1 MGDESVIVKPR
12 WWKVT
17 ALHDYS
23 YPLSPS
29 SLMSLRDQFNK
40 LTGKTQF
47 VVSRI
52 FLHLGGEEVSPL
64 LGILNQAARQAI
76 EADGDLTIVGEGLV
90 EICQNLLQYDTYWRS
105 AANEGD
111 VFWDEGGA
119 GDYANELFTDSA
131 SRYLSEPDL
140 SEPAN
145 PNAQLTLPPTR
156 NLILMLTVALEG
168 EEPTIEADL
177 SNMSAMKIALKTLI
191 NLHYQERLRAIYVH
205 FSPARFGDELTDDQV
220 LQNFPE
226 LIPL

>member
-1 MGDESVIVKPR
+1 MG
-12 WWKVT
+12 
-17 ALHDYS
+17 
-23 YPLSPS
+23 
-29 SLMSLRDQFNK
+29 LRDQFNK
-40 LTGKTQF
+40 ITGKTQF

-52 FLHLGGEEVSPL
+52 FLHLSGEEVSPL

-90 EICQNLLQYDTYWRS
+90 EICQNLLQYDTYWQS

-111 VFWDEGGA
+111 IFWNEGEA

-131 SRYLSEPDL
+131 GRYLSELDL
-140 SEPAN
+140 SAAGNN
-145 PNAQLTLPPTR
+145 PNEQLTLPPTR
-156 NLILMLTVALEG
+156 NLVVMLTVAFEG
-168 EEPTIEADL
+168 EDNSIATDL
-177 SNMSAMKIALKTLI
+177 SNLSAMRIALKTLI

-205 FSPARFGDELTDDQV
+205 FSPAQFGDELTDDQV

>member
-1 MGDESVIVKPR
+1 
-12 WWKVT
+12 
-17 ALHDYS
+17 
-23 YPLSPS
+23 
-29 SLMSLRDQFNK
+29 MSLRDQFNK
-40 LTGKTQF
+40 MTGKTQF
-47 VVSRI
+47 VVARI
-52 FLHLGGEEVSPL
+52 FVHLGGEEVSPL

-131 SRYLSEPDL
+131 GRYLSEPDL
-140 SEPAN
+140 STAGTGS
-145 PNAQLTLPPTR
+145 PNEQLTLPPTR
-156 NLILMLTVALEG
+156 NLIVMLTVALEG
-168 EEPTIEADL
+168 EDPNLEADL
-177 SNMSAMKIALKTLI
+177 SNMSALKTGLKSLI

>member
-1 MGDESVIVKPR
+1 
-12 WWKVT
+12 
-17 ALHDYS
+17 
-23 YPLSPS
+23 
-29 SLMSLRDQFNK
+29 MSLRDQFNK
-40 LTGKTQF
+40 FTGKTQF
-47 VVSRI
+47 VVARI

-131 SRYLSEPDL
+131 GRYLSEPDL
-140 SEPAN
+140 SEASNN
-145 PNAQLTLPPTR
+145 PNDKLTLTPTR
-156 NLILMLTVALEG
+156 NLILMLTVAIEG
-168 EEPTIEADL
+168 EEPSIEADL
-177 SNMSAMKIALKTLI
+177 ADMTAMKTALKSLI

>member
-1 MGDESVIVKPR
+1 
-12 WWKVT
+12 
-17 ALHDYS
+17 
-23 YPLSPS
+23 
-29 SLMSLRDQFNK
+29 MSIRDQFNK

-47 VVSRI
+47 VVARI

-131 SRYLSEPDL
+131 GRYLSEPDL
-140 SEPAN
+140 SENSSDPS
-145 PNAQLTLPPTR
+145 QKLTLTPTR

-177 SNMSAMKIALKTLI
+177 SDLTAMKAALKALI

>member
-1 MGDESVIVKPR
+1 
-12 WWKVT
+12 
-17 ALHDYS
+17 
-23 YPLSPS
+23 
-29 SLMSLRDQFNK
+29 MSLRDQFNK
-40 LTGKTQF
+40 FTGKTQF
-47 VVSRI
+47 VVARI
-52 FLHLGGEEVSPL
+52 FLHLGGDEVSPL

-131 SRYLSEPDL
+131 GRYLSEPDL
-140 SEPAN
+140 SDPNSN
-145 PNAQLTLPPTR
+145 PNAQLTLTPTR

-168 EEPTIEADL
+168 EEPSIEADL
-177 SNMSAMKIALKTLI
+177 ADMSAMKAALKSLI
-191 NLHYQERLRAIYVH
+191 NLHYQERLRAIYIH

>member
-1 MGDESVIVKPR
+1 MG
-12 WWKVT
+12 
-17 ALHDYS
+17 
-23 YPLSPS
+23 
-29 SLMSLRDQFNK
+29 LRDQFNK

-47 VVSRI
+47 VVARI
-52 FLHLGGEEVSPL
+52 FIQLGGEEVAPL

-76 EADGDLTIVGEGLV
+76 ESDGDLTIVGEGLV

-119 GDYANELFTDSA
+119 GEYANELFTDSA
-131 SRYLSEPDL
+131 GRYLSEPD
-140 SEPAN
+140 AN
-145 PNAQLTLPPTR
+145 PPSDPNAKLTLTPTR
-156 NLILMLTVALEG
+156 NLIVMLTVALEG
-168 EEPTIEADL
+168 EESSIEADL
-177 SNMSAMKIALKTLI
+177 SNMTALKTALKALI

>member
-1 MGDESVIVKPR
+1 
-12 WWKVT
+12 
-17 ALHDYS
+17 
-23 YPLSPS
+23 
-29 SLMSLRDQFNK
+29 MSLRDQFNK
-40 LTGKTQF
+40 ITGKTQF

-52 FLHLGGEEVSPL
+52 FLHLGGDEVSPL

-131 SRYLSEPDL
+131 GRYLSEPDL
-140 SEPAN
+140 SDDRSSTS
-145 PNAQLTLPPTR
+145 PNAPLTLPPTR

-177 SNMSAMKIALKTLI
+177 SNMSAMKTALKSLI
-191 NLHYQERLRAIYVH
+191 NLHYQERLRAIYIH

>member
-1 MGDESVIVKPR
+1 
-12 WWKVT
+12 
-17 ALHDYS
+17 
-23 YPLSPS
+23 
-29 SLMSLRDQFNK
+29 MSIRDQFNK
-40 LTGKTQF
+40 FTGKTQF
-47 VVSRI
+47 VVARI

-76 EADGDLTIVGEGLV
+76 EADGDLTIIGEGLV

-111 VFWDEGGA
+111 VFWDEGSA

-131 SRYLSEPDL
+131 GRYLSEPDL
-140 SEPAN
+140 SETSGSSADK
-145 PNAQLTLPPTR
+145 LTLTPTR

-168 EEPTIEADL
+168 EEPTLETDLAD
-177 SNMSAMKIALKTLI
+177 MSAMKIALKSLI

>member
-1 MGDESVIVKPR
+1 
-12 WWKVT
+12 
-17 ALHDYS
+17 
-23 YPLSPS
+23 
-29 SLMSLRDQFNK
+29 MSLRDQFNK

-47 VVSRI
+47 VVARI

-76 EADGDLTIVGEGLV
+76 ESDGDLTIVGEGLV

-131 SRYLSEPDL
+131 GRYLSEPDF
-140 SEPAN
+140 SPTGNN
-145 PNAQLTLPPTR
+145 PNEQLTLTPTR
-156 NLILMLTVALEG
+156 NLILMITVALEG
-168 EEPTIEADL
+168 EEPSVETDL
-177 SNMSAMKIALKTLI
+177 SNMSTMKIALKSLI
-191 NLHYQERLRAIYVH
+191 NLHYQERLRAIYIH

>member
-1 MGDESVIVKPR
+1 
-12 WWKVT
+12 
-17 ALHDYS
+17 
-23 YPLSPS
+23 
-29 SLMSLRDQFNK
+29 MSLRDRFNQ

-47 VVSRI
+47 VVARI
-52 FLHLGGEEVSPL
+52 FIHLGGEEVSAL

-76 EADGDLTIVGEGLV
+76 ESEGDLTIVGEGLV

-131 SRYLSEPDL
+131 GRYLSEPDL
-140 SEPAN
+140 SQN
-145 PNAQLTLPPTR
+145 STPNDTLTLPPTR
-156 NLILMLTVALEG
+156 NLIVMLTVAVEG
-168 EEPTIEADL
+168 EEPSIETDLADI
-177 SNMSAMKIALKTLI
+177 SALKTGLKSLI
-191 NLHYQERLRAIYVH
+191 NLHYQERLRAVYVH
-205 FSPARFGDELTDDQV
+205 YSPARFGEELTDDQV

>member
-1 MGDESVIVKPR
+1 
-12 WWKVT
+12 
-17 ALHDYS
+17 
-23 YPLSPS
+23 
-29 SLMSLRDQFNK
+29 MSIRDQFNK
-40 LTGKTQF
+40 FTGKTQF
-47 VVSRI
+47 VVARI
-52 FLHLGGEEVSPL
+52 FVHLGGEEVSPL

-111 VFWDEGGA
+111 VFWDEGSA

-131 SRYLSEPDL
+131 GRYLSEPDL
-140 SEPAN
+140 SETSNPADK
-145 PNAQLTLPPTR
+145 LTLTPTR
-156 NLILMLTVALEG
+156 NLIIMLTVALEG
-168 EEPTIEADL
+168 AEPTLETDLAD
-177 SNMSAMKIALKTLI
+177 MSAMKIALKSLI

>member
-1 MGDESVIVKPR
+1 
-12 WWKVT
+12 
-17 ALHDYS
+17 
-23 YPLSPS
+23 
-29 SLMSLRDQFNK
+29 MSLRDQFNK
-40 LTGKTQF
+40 ITGKTQF

-52 FLHLGGEEVSPL
+52 FLHLGGDEVSPL

-131 SRYLSEPDL
+131 GRYLSEPDFGDDR
-140 SEPAN
+140 SSSSN
-145 PNAQLTLPPTR
+145 PNAPLTLPPTR

-168 EEPTIEADL
+168 EEPNIEADL
-177 SNMSAMKIALKTLI
+177 SNMSAMKTALKSLI
-191 NLHYQERLRAIYVH
+191 NLHYQERLRAIYIH

>member
-1 MGDESVIVKPR
+1 
-12 WWKVT
+12 
-17 ALHDYS
+17 
-23 YPLSPS
+23 
-29 SLMSLRDQFNK
+29 MSLRDKFNQ

-47 VVSRI
+47 VVARI

-131 SRYLSEPDL
+131 GRYLSEPDL
-140 SEPAN
+140 SETN
-145 PNAQLTLPPTR
+145 PNPNEKLTLTPTR
-156 NLILMLTVALEG
+156 NLILMLTVAIEG
-168 EEPTIEADL
+168 EELNIEADL
-177 SNMSAMKIALKTLI
+177 SDMTAMKTALKSLI

>member
-1 MGDESVIVKPR
+1 
-12 WWKVT
+12 
-17 ALHDYS
+17 
-23 YPLSPS
+23 
-29 SLMSLRDQFNK
+29 MSLRDQFNK
-40 LTGKTQF
+40 ITGKSQF
-47 VVSRI
+47 VVARI

-131 SRYLSEPDL
+131 GRYLSEPDL
-140 SEPAN
+140 SEAGSN
-145 PNAQLTLPPTR
+145 PNQNLTLTPTR

-177 SNMSAMKIALKTLI
+177 ADMSAMKTALKSLI

>member
-1 MGDESVIVKPR
+1 
-12 WWKVT
+12 
-17 ALHDYS
+17 
-23 YPLSPS
+23 
-29 SLMSLRDQFNK
+29 MSLRDQFNK

-47 VVSRI
+47 VVARI
-52 FLHLGGEEVSPL
+52 FIHLGGEEVSPL

-76 EADGDLTIVGEGLV
+76 ESDGDLTIVGEGLV

-131 SRYLSEPDL
+131 GRYLSEPDF
-140 SEPAN
+140 SQNTN
-145 PNAQLTLPPTR
+145 PNDKLTLTPTR
-156 NLILMLTVALEG
+156 NLIVMLTVAVEG
-168 EEPTIEADL
+168 EEPTIETDLADI
-177 SNMSAMKIALKTLI
+177 SALKVGLKSLI

>member
-1 MGDESVIVKPR
+1 MG
-12 WWKVT
+12 
-17 ALHDYS
+17 
-23 YPLSPS
+23 
-29 SLMSLRDQFNK
+29 LRDQFNK

-47 VVSRI
+47 VVARI
-52 FLHLGGEEVSPL
+52 FVHLGGEEVSPL

-76 EADGDLTIVGEGLV
+76 ESDGDLTIVGEGMV

-111 VFWDEGGA
+111 VFWDEGAA

-131 SRYLSEPDL
+131 GRYLSEPDFGG
-140 SEPAN
+140 AN
-145 PNAQLTLPPTR
+145 DPNAQLTLPPTR
-156 NLILMLTVALEG
+156 NLIVMLTIALEG
-168 EEPTIEADL
+168 AEPNLETDL
-177 SNMSAMKIALKTLI
+177 SNMSALRIGLKSLI
-191 NLHYQERLRAIYVH
+191 NLHYQERLRAIYIH

>member
-1 MGDESVIVKPR
+1 
-12 WWKVT
+12 
-17 ALHDYS
+17 
-23 YPLSPS
+23 
-29 SLMSLRDQFNK
+29 MSLRDQFNK
-40 LTGKTQF
+40 ITGKTQF

-52 FLHLGGEEVSPL
+52 FLHLGGDEVSPL

-131 SRYLSEPDL
+131 GRYLSEPDF
-140 SEPAN
+140 SDDRSSSSN
-145 PNAQLTLPPTR
+145 PNAPLTLPPTR

-168 EEPTIEADL
+168 EEPSIEADL
-177 SNMSAMKIALKTLI
+177 ADMSAMKTALKSLI
-191 NLHYQERLRAIYVH
+191 NLHYQERLRAIYIH

>member
-1 MGDESVIVKPR
+1 
-12 WWKVT
+12 
-17 ALHDYS
+17 
-23 YPLSPS
+23 
-29 SLMSLRDQFNK
+29 MSLRDQFNK
-40 LTGKTQF
+40 ITGKTQF

-64 LGILNQAARQAI
+64 LGVLNQAARQAI

-131 SRYLSEPDL
+131 GRYLSEPDF
-140 SEPAN
+140 SDDRSPNN
-145 PNAQLTLPPTR
+145 PNSPLTLPPTR
-156 NLILMLTVALEG
+156 NSIVMIVVALEG
-168 EEPTIEADL
+168 EEPSIEADL
-177 SNMSAMKIALKTLI
+177 ADMSAMKIALKSLI
-191 NLHYQERLRAIYVH
+191 NLHYQERLRAIYIH

>member
-1 MGDESVIVKPR
+1 
-12 WWKVT
+12 
-17 ALHDYS
+17 
-23 YPLSPS
+23 
-29 SLMSLRDQFNK
+29 MSLRDQFNK
-40 LTGKTQF
+40 LTGKSQF
-47 VVSRI
+47 VVARI

-131 SRYLSEPDL
+131 GRYLSEPDL
-140 SEPAN
+140 SETSRS
-145 PNAQLTLPPTR
+145 PNENLTLPPTR
-156 NLILMLTVALEG
+156 NLILMLTVAVEG
-168 EEPTIEADL
+168 EEPNIATDL
-177 SNMSAMKIALKTLI
+177 SDMTAMKTALKSLI

>member
-1 MGDESVIVKPR
+1 
-12 WWKVT
+12 
-17 ALHDYS
+17 
-23 YPLSPS
+23 
-29 SLMSLRDQFNK
+29 MSLRDKFNQ

-47 VVSRI
+47 VVARI

-131 SRYLSEPDL
+131 GRYLSEPDL
-140 SEPAN
+140 SETN
-145 PNAQLTLPPTR
+145 PNPNEKLTLTPTR
-156 NLILMLTVALEG
+156 NLILMLTVAIEG
-168 EEPTIEADL
+168 EEPNIEADL
-177 SNMSAMKIALKTLI
+177 ADMTAMKTALKSLI

>member
-1 MGDESVIVKPR
+1 MQ
-12 WWKVT
+12 
-17 ALHDYS
+17 HDIE
-23 YPLSPS
+23 
-29 SLMSLRDQFNK
+29 
-40 LTGKTQF
+40 T
-47 VVSRI
+47 VAVSC
-52 FLHLGGEEVSPL
+52 
-64 LGILNQAARQAI
+64 RQA
-76 EADGDLTIVGEGLV
+76 G
-90 EICQNLLQYDTYWRS
+90 RS

-131 SRYLSEPDL
+131 GRYLSEPDL
-140 SEPAN
+140 SEPN
-145 PNAQLTLPPTR
+145 NLNTPLTLTPTR

-168 EEPTIEADL
+168 EEPSLETDL
-177 SNMSAMKIALKTLI
+177 SNMSALKIALKSLI